1 MKRKADRVSI
11 RILHIEVLLGLV
23 LAVGVFLTAAHL
35 DMEAAHQMMM
45 TTAQYVKE
53 QCNRYDRIDL
63 ADETKS
69 LMRVIQSAEQIA
81 HELEKDAAGGG
92 LRTPEVYARQAYV
105 SGLMLMDET
114 GKLAEAYHEADGGPE
129 RLSEYLDSAS
139 LLDVAAYPEKRYAT
153 RYICEDGST
162 VDLAAV
168 GRRDAPG
175 IVAVYYHTSAEYIR
189 SFSLSVSSML
199 SGYGTETNG
208 TIVVSD
214 GNAIIASNDETLI
227 GRSTDEL
234 FILRR
239 TIGHSISA

>member
-81 HELEKDAAGGG
+81 HGGRRSPHAGS
-92 LRTPEVYARQAYV
+92 LCP
-105 SGLMLMDET
+105 SGLCF
-114 GKLAEAYHEADGGPE
+114 
-129 RLSEYLDSAS
+129 R
-139 LLDVAAYPEKRYAT
+139 
-153 RYICEDGST
+153 I
-162 VDLAAV
+162 
-168 GRRDAPG
+168 DAHG
-175 IVAVYYHTSAEYIR
+175 
-189 SFSLSVSSML
+189 
-199 SGYGTETNG
+199 
-208 TIVVSD
+208 
-214 GNAIIASNDETLI
+214 
-227 GRSTDEL
+227 
-234 FILRR
+234 
-239 TIGHSISA
+239 